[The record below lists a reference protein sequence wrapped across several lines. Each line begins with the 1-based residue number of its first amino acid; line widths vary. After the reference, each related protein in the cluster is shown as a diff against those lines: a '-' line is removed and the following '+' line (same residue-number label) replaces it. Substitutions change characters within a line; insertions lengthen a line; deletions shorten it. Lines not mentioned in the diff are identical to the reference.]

1 MLTVD
6 AHILRR
12 AHDVYSRILAFHVLT
27 LERRY
32 SDATAALGL
41 AIGSAAHGMREITD
55 LPTQA
60 QPAEGVDL
68 PKRPMRVVC
77 AIGVAQ
83 PHPHAVN
90 DHHATPTNP
99 EPSIA

>member
-6 AHILRR
+6 GHILRR
-12 AHDVYSRILAFHVLT
+12 AHDVYSRLLAFHVLT

-55 LPTQA
+55 LPAQA
-60 QPAEGVDL
+60 EAAESFDL
-68 PKRPMRVVC
+68 SKRPMRVVC

-83 PHPHAVN
+83 PHPHACN
-90 DHHATPTNP
+90 DHHATPTHP
-99 EPSIA
+99 EPSLA